1 MSRRRRFSSKWLS
14 LAAAATIALTAVA
27 GCTSTTA
34 SGGSSS
40 PIAKEDIVLVASV
53 INTTNP
59 YMASMIE
66 GAKALSAKL
75 GVPLEIVDSQGSSQ
89 TEISKIQ
96 AILAEGKK
104 VALMVNTVASSDA
117 PTIVNAVKAAGGYV
131 VVWWNKPD
139 DLKPAD
145 IGNNFVAFQKHS
157 GVESGEC
164 TGKALA
170 ESLGGKGNIIA
181 LAGVQDSTTSQ
192 TRVAGLE
199 DALKAYPDI
208 KLLETRYA
216 NWDGQVAVTETQNM
230 LTKYPNQING
240 FWAAD
245 DAMIIGAT
253 QAVQSAGLENSTK
266 FVSDGLYPPVI
277 DMMEANFGNGAIVGE
292 TFHRGYMA
300 AAIGLYTAYQAATG
314 AIDPSTLPA
323 EKRDSLFKLSCV
335 TPSTLADYTKYDAD
349 INGWIDTLI
358 EKGPWDTE
366 PVPLVGGGPEQLPG

>member
-1 MSRRRRFSSKWLS
+1 MSRRRFSKKWLS
-14 LAAAATIALTAVA
+14 VAAAATIALTAVT
-27 GCTSTTA
+27 GCTSTTS

-59 YMASMIE
+59 YMASMIQ
-66 GAKALSAKL
+66 GAEALSKKL

-170 ESLGGKGNIIA
+170 ESIGGKGNIIA

-199 DALKAYPDI
+199 EALKAYPDV

-300 AAIGLYTAYQAATG
+300 AAIGLLTAYQAATG
-314 AIDPSTLPA
+314 EIDPSTLPP

-349 INGWIDTLI
+349 IDAWIDTLI
-358 EKGPWDTE
+358 EKGPWDTD

>member
-1 MSRRRRFSSKWLS
+1 MSRRRFSKKWLTI
-14 LAAAATIALTAVA
+14 AAAATFAVTAVT
-27 GCTSTTA
+27 GCTSTTGA
-34 SGGSSS
+34 SSS
-40 PIAKEDIVLVASV
+40 SEPIAKEDIVLVASV

-59 YMASMIE
+59 YMASMIQ
-66 GAKALSAKL
+66 GAEALSKKL

-131 VVWWNKPD
+131 VIWWNKPD

-145 IGNNFVAFQKHS
+145 VGNNFVAFQKHS
-157 GVESGEC
+157 GVESGQC
-164 TGKALA
+164 TGEALA

-216 NWDGQVAVTETQNM
+216 NWDGQLAVTETQNM

-300 AAIGLYTAYQAATG
+300 AAIGLLTAYQAATG
-314 AIDPSTLPA
+314 EIDPSTLPP

-349 INGWIDTLI
+349 IDAWIDTLI
-358 EKGPWDTE
+358 EKGPWDTD

>member
-1 MSRRRRFSSKWLS
+1 MVALV
-14 LAAAATIALTAVA
+14 AAAAIALT
-27 GCTSTTA
+27 GCTSTTTS
-34 SGGSSS
+34 SGGRQRRST
-40 PIAKEDIVLVASV
+40 KEDLVLVASV

-96 AILAEGKK
+96 AILAQGKK

-117 PTIVNAVKAAGGYV
+117 PTDRQRREGRRRLRGRSGGTSPTT
-131 VVWWNKPD
+131 WSRGTS
-139 DLKPAD
+139 
-145 IGNNFVAFQKHS
+145 GNNFVAFQKHS

-192 TRVAGLE
+192 TRVAGLQE
-199 DALKAYPDI
+199 ALKAYPDI
-208 KLLETRYA
+208 KLLETRY
-216 NWDGQVAVTETQNM
+216 GQLGPAEGVTETQNM
-230 LTKYPNQING
+230 LTKYPNQVNG

-277 DMMEANFGNGAIVGE
+277 DMMKSNFGNGR
-292 TFHRGYMA
+292 HRRRDLPPRLHGRRDRPVHRLPGRDRRDRPVDA
-300 AAIGLYTAYQAATG
+300 AAGEAGQPVQVELRHA
-314 AIDPSTLPA
+314 DRPRPS
-323 EKRDSLFKLSCV
+323 
-335 TPSTLADYTKYDAD
+335 TPSTTRTSTAGSTR
-349 INGWIDTLI
+349 
-358 EKGPWDTE
+358 
-366 PVPLVGGGPEQLPG
+366 